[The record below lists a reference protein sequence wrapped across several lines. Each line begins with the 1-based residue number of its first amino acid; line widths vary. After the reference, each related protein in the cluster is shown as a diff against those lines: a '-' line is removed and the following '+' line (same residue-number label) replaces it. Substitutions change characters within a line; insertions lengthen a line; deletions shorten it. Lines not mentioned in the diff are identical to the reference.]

1 MAESSSLRWH
11 ARIGRV
17 LLAAMV
23 LHLTILPTGFAPS
36 VRAQDV
42 TVELDEVTAAIKGQ
56 DVTIYAR
63 TSGEVDEAKL
73 FIRNLLDLGD
83 FNDLAMEKTGA
94 TTFRYVL
101 PLSQQQGELQRLE
114 YYVEVYRGGQPV
126 AKTESYVISF
136 IDPPFVGEVTAF
148 PTEGLEKED
157 WKLFIKGRISRPFYK
172 KWWLWALLGAAGVG
186 ATAALVGGGTTIAGP
201 PTVNLSKPTGE
212 IDLDPNLNQVCQG
225 AVPLDLSITGG
236 EAPYEAIY
244 TINVQGGNANVVV
257 AGVSGNLQENA
268 DIVVTP
274 ESVNPPIAATPGT
287 FRVVFPAVT
296 LTKRGAPGTGLSSL
310 VYSAIVRD
318 SGATTSFA
326 GATPGQPLPSNIAQ
340 VIDEHSDDRVLNEFA
355 FLTVIS
361 SCQQVP

>member
-1 MAESSSLRWH
+1 MAEVKTLRWH
-11 ARIGRV
+11 AKVGRV

-23 LHLTILPTGFAPS
+23 MHLSILPMGFPPAY
-36 VRAQDV
+36 AQDV
-42 TVELDEVTAAIKGQ
+42 TVELDQVTAAIKGQ

-63 TSGEVDEAKL
+63 TSAEVDEAKL
-73 FIRNLLDLGD
+73 YIRNLLDLGD
-83 FNDLAMEKTGA
+83 FNDLAMEKSGA
-94 TTFRYVL
+94 TTFKYTL

-136 IDPPFVGEVTAF
+136 IDPPFVGEVTAL

-186 ATAALVGGGTTIAGP
+186 ATAVLVGGGTTIAGP
-201 PTVNLSKPTGE
+201 ATVTLSKPAGE
-212 IDLDPNLNQVCQG
+212 IETDPNLNQVCQG

-236 EAPYEAIY
+236 EAPYEAIF
-244 TINVQGGNANVVV
+244 TVNVQGGNANVEV
-257 AGVSGNLQENA
+257 AGAGTLQENV
-268 DIVVTP
+268 DIVVAP
-274 ESVNPPIAATPGT
+274 ESVTPPIASTPGT
-287 FRVVFPAVT
+287 FRVVFPAVA
-296 LTKRGAPGTGLSSL
+296 LHPRGTASTGLSSL

-318 SGATTSFA
+318 TRSTTSFA

-361 SCQQVP
+361 NCQQR